1 VKVSNPGAV
10 IRLLVTFRRLGWH
23 KFHTYEELAEA
34 SGLSLSMVKRI
45 VFFLE
50 QNNCVRVRYDVD
62 SRRKYFRMDKNSI
75 RFTDGYV
82 EYVFENGILDWSVEV
97 SVP

>member
-1 VKVSNPGAV
+1 MRVSNPGAV
-10 IRLLVTFRRLGWH
+10 IKLLVTFRRLGWH
-23 KFHTYEELAEA
+23 KFHTYEELSEA

-50 QNNCVRVRYDVD
+50 RGNYLRVRYDFD
-62 SRRKYFRMDKNSI
+62 TRRKYFRMDKNVV

-82 EYVFENGILDWSVEV
+82 EYEFENGILDWSVDV
-97 SVP
+97 IV